1 MSQVLLA
8 RWQFGLTTG
17 YHFLFVPLTIG
28 LSILVAIM
36 ETLYVKKGNE
46 HYKRMAQFW
55 GRLFVINF
63 AMGVVTGIVI
73 VFQFGMNWSEYSRFV
88 GNIFGIPLAI
98 EALLAFFLESTFL
111 GIWLFGWDKVS
122 KKVHLLS
129 AWLVAIAS
137 SLSSLWILVANSFM
151 QNPVGYE
158 LVGNRAELVGFGKLL
173 ANPYFHNQ
181 FTHVI
186 TGAFVTGAVF
196 VISISAY
203 HLIKKNQN
211 LFFRESMKI
220 GVIFGLV
227 SILIAGGIGHLQGQ
241 FLVKTKPMKMSAAE
255 ALWETSDPAPFA
267 LLAIIDQEKG
277 ENKFEISIPA
287 MTSFMSYNKF
297 SGEVKGL
304 NDLQK
309 EMETLYGPGNYIPPV
324 TPIFWSFRFMVGIGS
339 LVGLLILLALYTI
352 RKQTLE
358 NYQLLLKLLFFIL
371 PLPFLA
377 NLFGWIMAEMGR
389 QPWIVSGLLKVE
401 NAVSPNVSPAAIWTT
416 MIGFSVV
423 YILLA
428 IADIYLLAKFAKQGP
443 EDMQLIKEPN
453 LAEGEVSLWV

>member
-1 MSQVLLA
+1 MDQVLLA

-28 LSILVAIM
+28 LSLLVAIM
-36 ETLYVKKGNE
+36 ETLYVKKGKE
-46 HYKRMAQFW
+46 SYKKMAQFW

-186 TGAFVTGAVF
+186 AGAFVTGAVF

-203 HLIKKNQN
+203 HLLKKNRVD
-211 LFFRESMKI
+211 FFKESLRI
-220 GVIFGLV
+220 GLIFGLISV
-227 SILIAGGIGHLQGQ
+227 IIVGGIGHLQGQ

-277 ENKFEISIPA
+277 QNKFEITIPA

-309 EMETLYGPGNYIPPV
+309 EMEALHGSGNYIPPV

-339 LVGLLILLALYTI
+339 LIGLLVLLAVYAT
-352 RKQTLE
+352 RKQILE
-358 NYQLLLKLLFFIL
+358 EYPLLLKLLFFIL

-389 QPWIVSGLLKVE
+389 QPWIVSGLLKVD

-443 EDMQLIKEPN
+443 EDMDLIKEPN
-453 LAEGEVSLWV
+453 LAEGEVSLWA

>member
-324 TPIFWSFRFMVGIGS
+324 TPIFWSFRFMVGVGS
-339 LVGLLILLALYTI
+339 LIGLLILLALYTI

>member
-324 TPIFWSFRFMVGIGS
+324 TPIFWSFRFMVGVGS
-339 LVGLLILLALYTI
+339 LIGLLILLALYTI

-453 LAEGEVSLWV
+453 PAEGEVSLWV

>member
-1 MSQVLLA
+1 MSEVLLA

-28 LSILVAIM
+28 LSILVAFM
-36 ETLYVKKGNE
+36 ETIYVRTGKENYKK
-46 HYKRMAQFW
+46 MAQFW

-88 GNIFGIPLAI
+88 GDIFGIPLAI

-122 KKVHLLS
+122 KKIHLLS

-137 SLSSLWILVANSFM
+137 SLSSFWILAANSFM

-158 LVGNRAELVGFGKLL
+158 LTGTKAELVGFGKLL

-186 TGAFVTGAVF
+186 TGAFVTGAIF

-203 HLIKKNQN
+203 HLLKKNHPE
-211 LFFRESMKI
+211 FFKESMKI
-220 GVIFGLV
+220 ALVFGLISV
-227 SILIAGGIGHLQGQ
+227 LATGGIGHLQGQ

-255 ALWETSDPAPFA
+255 ALWETADPAPFA
-267 LLAIIDQEKG
+267 LFAIIDQEKR

-304 NDLQK
+304 NDLQR
-309 EMETLYGPGNYIPPV
+309 EMEALHGSGNYIPPV

-339 LVGLLILLALYTI
+339 LVGLLLLLGAYTL
-352 RKQTLE
+352 KKNTLE
-358 NYQLLLKLLFFIL
+358 NYPLLLKLLSIIL
-371 PLPFLA
+371 PMPFLA

-401 NAVSPNVSPAAIWTT
+401 EAVSPNVSSAAIWTT

-423 YILLA
+423 YILL
-428 IADIYLLAKFAKQGP
+428 ILADVYLLAKYAKMEP
-443 EDMQLIKEPN
+443 EDINLIKEPVGS
-453 LAEGEVSLWV
+453 EGEVSLWA